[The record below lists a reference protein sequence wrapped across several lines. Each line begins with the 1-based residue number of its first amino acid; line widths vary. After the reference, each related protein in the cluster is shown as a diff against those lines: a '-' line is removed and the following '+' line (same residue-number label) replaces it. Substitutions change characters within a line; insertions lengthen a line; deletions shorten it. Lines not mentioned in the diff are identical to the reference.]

1 MNLGC
6 VKCTSILDKAEIEDV
21 EVDACPKCGGLWLDE
36 GEIEKISAK
45 MASEVDRL
53 RELLRVKGGTPPVPS
68 EIQNA
73 CPSCTTTMREVK
85 VGEIHVDYCPECKGI
100 FLDRGELEQ
109 ALSLVKDAGAT
120 MLSLIATAISE
131 APVSESSQ
139 PSGS

>member
-6 VKCTSILDKAEIEDV
+6 VKCTSILDKAEIEEV

-53 RELLRVKGGTPPVPS
+53 RDLLRQKGGAPAVPS
-68 EIQNA
+68 EIQDA
-73 CPSCTTTMREVK
+73 CPACTTTMQEVK
-85 VGEIHVDYCPECKGI
+85 VGDLHVDFCGSCKGI

-109 ALSLVKDAGAT
+109 ALDLVKGAGGT
-120 MLSLIATAISE
+120 MLSLIAAAIAE
-131 APVSESSQ
+131 APVVTVEVE
-139 PSGS
+139 